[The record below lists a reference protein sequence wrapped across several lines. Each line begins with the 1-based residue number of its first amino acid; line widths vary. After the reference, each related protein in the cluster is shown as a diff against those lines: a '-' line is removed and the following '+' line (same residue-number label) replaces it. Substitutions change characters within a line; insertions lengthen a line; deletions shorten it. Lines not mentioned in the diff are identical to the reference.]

1 MTLRKQI
8 AAERLDAF
16 TKFVKGHPYEFI
28 SAEAIR
34 KEYNVSSST
43 IADMWKKIP
52 DILGGSYESVR
63 GSGTKWYPPLTPPIK
78 VELPPSIKTELKNAE
93 GYSDPTVAKAIAS
106 VTVKKPAPGQVW
118 IHVSQRSMQYIYI
131 LYAFEDHTLAL
142 QLNKLTED
150 APMDF
155 AYPISL
161 KGSGE
166 DYYVNLSML
175 TTRISKYTTDFVE
188 DLGDK
193 VYMDI
198 QQGISEMLRAR
209 SGLVVASA
217 ASEANELRKELEA
230 EKKSHKEV
238 VDKYM
243 DLRKSVE
250 EHRVSSDMAI
260 KEYTE
265 MYNKI
270 KDLNKEIEILKDN
283 LKDRN
288 HTIESLTLELDNRP
302 KTNRSDEL
310 RIKLLEAQLKVYEE
324 VFA

>member
-1 MTLRKQI
+1 MTPRKQI

-16 TKFVKGHPYEFI
+16 TKFVKNHPYEFI
-28 SAEAIR
+28 SAESIC
-34 KEYNVSSST
+34 KEYNVSSTT

-93 GYSDPTVAKAIAS
+93 GYSDPTAAKAVAS
-106 VTVKKPAPGQVW
+106 VTVKKPSPGQVW
-118 IHVSQRSMQYIYI
+118 LHTSQRSLQYIYI

-198 QQGISEMLRAR
+198 QQRISEILRAPIR
-209 SGLVVASA
+209 CLAASS

-230 EKKSHKEV
+230 EKEARKKAEVNFVDQKKENA
-238 VDKYM
+238 
-243 DLRKSVE
+243 DLLKNVKDLESKLRGAVRERYELIRQKEDLEMALEKALSNKTG
-250 EHRVSSDMAI
+250 SDSKLAI
-260 KEYTE
+260 KV
-265 MYNKI
+265 
-270 KDLNKEIEILKDN
+270 
-283 LKDRN
+283 
-288 HTIESLTLELDNRP
+288 
-302 KTNRSDEL
+302 
-310 RIKLLEAQLKVYEE
+310 KLLEAQLKVYEE
-324 VFA
+324 AFA